1 MWKPWWV
8 QRAEGG
14 LCGHTQ
20 RPPWG
25 PRLQLWP
32 VSSAALGAGGAPW
45 AGFDG
50 VPLPAGGRAACSTA
64 GSAPP
69 WRAGP

>member
-1 MWKPWWV
+1 MEALVCSKS
-8 QRAEGG
+8 GG
-14 LCGHTQ
+14 
-20 RPPWG
+20 RPVRSHPASSPG

-32 VSSAALGAGGAPW
+32 GCKRSPL
-45 AGFDG
+45 AGFDV